1 MASNFVDGSS
11 AYQGSIFQIA
21 PDGTIT
27 TFATGFGAN
36 NFLEGI
42 VLDGTGNIF
51 VNSSNLSDPSVI
63 TGTVFKVAPDGTFT
77 IFGTVPGQAFGV
89 AIDSSGNVF
98 AASASTDRT
107 IYKFTPAGVRSV
119 FVGPA
124 AFAGSQGP
132 VGLTFDSAGNL
143 VVSTGD
149 GPGNGE
155 ILKFAP
161 DGTKTVFATG
171 LTHAPRGMA
180 YDSAGN
186 LFVAEVSPTT
196 SGDILKFT
204 PGGVRT
210 TFASGIGNPAGNGGP
225 EYLAIKGCCGCVGPA
240 GPAGPQGATGAAG
253 ATGATGPQGAQGT
266 KGDTGATGAQGAQG
280 LKGDTGV
287 TGSQGIQGLK
297 GDSGATGPT
306 GSGLVSGG
314 TLLVR
319 QGAGAPEGFI
329 KIGTAQFQYRDL
341 NGKQQTV
348 TLDVYQ
354 KP

>member
-1 MASNFVDGSS
+1 
-11 AYQGSIFQIA
+11 
-21 PDGTIT
+21 
-27 TFATGFGAN
+27 
-36 NFLEGI
+36 
-42 VLDGTGNIF
+42 
-51 VNSSNLSDPSVI
+51 
-63 TGTVFKVAPDGTFT
+63 
-77 IFGTVPGQAFGV
+77 
-89 AIDSSGNVF
+89 
-98 AASASTDRT
+98 
-107 IYKFTPAGVRSV
+107 
-119 FVGPA
+119 
-124 AFAGSQGP
+124 
-132 VGLTFDSAGNL
+132 
-143 VVSTGD
+143 
-149 GPGNGE
+149 
-155 ILKFAP
+155 
-161 DGTKTVFATG
+161 
-171 LTHAPRGMA
+171 MA
-180 YDSAGN
+180 YDSSGN

-253 ATGATGPQGAQGT
+253 ATGSQEI
-266 KGDTGATGAQGAQG
+266 QG
-280 LKGDTGV
+280 LKGDT
-287 TGSQGIQGLK
+287 
-297 GDSGATGPT
+297 GATGPT

-329 KIGTAQFQYRDL
+329 KIGTTQFQYRDL